1 VARSLQ
7 SKNRQLLEQLD
18 LRAKQSTA
26 ENKYREN
33 MEGVVQQIK
42 DRMQTDERI
51 KQLQQAAERN
61 ERLEEQIMIMA
72 RQIELQQELATRQEA
87 QSNGIQKLPEKQ
99 QECEKAFKDNMYAA
113 TGKLDAENRV
123 LTERCRKQDEAMRS
137 HQQQFE
143 DCSATIN
150 QAKEGLDMHQKTV
163 DKSSKRIRSL
173 EAELGKREKVLKT
186 LELKF
191 GVDVVAGAQKTV
203 SQKCTLEKLCRAL
216 QEEHRSLEAR
226 CSQQPQEEP
235 SAAVAGPI
243 NAGALSDA

>member
-1 VARSLQ
+1 
-7 SKNRQLLEQLD
+7 
-18 LRAKQSTA
+18 
-26 ENKYREN
+26 
-33 MEGVVQQIK
+33 M
-42 DRMQTDERI
+42 
-51 KQLQQAAERN
+51 QLQRRSKGERGDS
-61 ERLEEQIMIMA
+61 QDSA
-72 RQIELQQELATRQEA
+72 
-87 QSNGIQKLPEKQ
+87 SNGESLITSQTCK
-99 QECEKAFKDNMYAA
+99 M
-113 TGKLDAENRV
+113 G
-123 LTERCRKQDEAMRS
+123 
-137 HQQQFE
+137 
-143 DCSATIN
+143 DCISGCM
-150 QAKEGLDMHQKTV
+150 QGLDMHQKTV

-173 EAELGKREKVLKT
+173 EAELGKREKVLKVNYSWNCLILPVPAVGCYAYFLGCHFSCSTCEVLPPVSNDRAPILLQT